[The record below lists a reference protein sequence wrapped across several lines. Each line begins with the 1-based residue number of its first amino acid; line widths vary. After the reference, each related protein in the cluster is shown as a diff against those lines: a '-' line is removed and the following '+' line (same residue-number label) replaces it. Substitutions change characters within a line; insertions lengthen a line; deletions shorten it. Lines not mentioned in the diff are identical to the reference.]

1 MKVELISVSS
11 YTGTLFGFN
20 KLNPEELLIAIAR
33 VSSDRDFEKRGEDI
47 NKLLAHCYRN
57 KHWSVF
63 DMVDV
68 TFYIETSIAI
78 AVQILR
84 HWSLK
89 FQMFSQRYQ
98 TVSAI
103 EPIEFRARGK
113 TNRQSSE
120 QKVKLSSE
128 KEEEIYNKLLDM
140 LVTYRSL
147 IEDGVS
153 NETARFLL
161 PMCTKTELFA
171 KGSLRSWIHYLEQRE
186 SEHAQKEHREIASR
200 IRFELEKVFPVTFE
214 LIKNER

>member
-1 MKVELISVSS
+1 MKVELISVSN
-11 YTGTLFGFN
+11 YAGTLFGFN

-78 AVQILR
+78 AIQILR

-161 PMCTKTELFA
+161 PLCTKTELFA

-186 SEHAQKEHREIASR
+186 NEHAQKEHREIASR
-200 IRFELEKVFPVTFE
+200 IRFELEKVFPITFE
-214 LIKNER
+214 LIKSER

>member
-1 MKVELISVSS
+1 MKVELISVSN
-11 YTGTLFGFN
+11 YAGTLFGFN

-47 NKLLAHCYRN
+47 SKLLAHCYRN

-68 TFYIETSIAI
+68 TFYIETSVAIAI
-78 AVQILR
+78 QILR

-98 TVSAI
+98 SVSAI
-103 EPIEFRARGK
+103 EPIEFRCKGK
-113 TNRQSSE
+113 TNRQSSAE
-120 QKVKLSSE
+120 KVELSSE

-140 LVTYRSL
+140 LVTYKSL

-161 PMCTKTELFA
+161 PMCSKTELFA

-186 SEHAQKEHREIASR
+186 SEHAQKEHREIASQ